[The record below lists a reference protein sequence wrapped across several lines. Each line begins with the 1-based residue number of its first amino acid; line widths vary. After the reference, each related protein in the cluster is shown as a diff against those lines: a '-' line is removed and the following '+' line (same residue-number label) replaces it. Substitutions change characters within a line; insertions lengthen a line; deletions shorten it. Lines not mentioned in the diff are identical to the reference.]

1 MKNNRR
7 CLFTGI
13 KLENGDYALDNSGNI
28 LEVSGV
34 EEIINRALIRLK
46 AKKRGFPL
54 DLSLGSE
61 LYLSDINSASYES
74 LFGIVS
80 EALAPISEIE
90 VTDIEKHID
99 KENERLYL
107 TIYMKISG
115 TDAIIELEEEKGG
128 VL

>member
-46 AKKRGFPL
+46 AKKGGFPL